1 MWICGAHGRDAKETG
16 ILEEIMLENLYR
28 NRGLNYSV
36 WDTVLYE
43 KARYQDGL
51 TLVLNCAVCEV
62 EMAGDAIAA
71 VKAWHL
77 TEQHWVRV
85 EAKQFADCSGDS
97 ILRLSGAETRWGRE
111 ARHEFSESHAP
122 EVADRKTMGNSLLL
136 QLREIDPEQHRPFLA
151 PEWAH
156 VFDDNHLRVRTQAK
170 PKGNNFWWIEIGG
183 EQDTIDDADAIRDE
197 LYRIAFGVWAYIK
210 NHPDGR
216 GHTWELEWLGP
227 LPGKR
232 ENVRYVGDHSL
243 SQTDIEDCGR
253 FDDVV
258 CHGGWTMDDHFPAAF
273 QHDGPP
279 TIFHPAPSPFGIPYR
294 CLYSA
299 NITNL
304 YCAGRNISCTHMA
317 MSATRVMATCAT
329 MGQAVGTA
337 AAIAHAR
344 GTTARGVYQH
354 HLLELQ
360 RALLEDDQ
368 YLPGRQR
375 PLPTGSTTA
384 TLAVSH
390 GDGSALHDGIDRRLG
405 DDTHWFELPLGG
417 WLEQRF
423 PAPTTLGR
431 LRLIG
436 DSQLHRSKRMP
447 CSWPQK
453 GHDQAG
459 PPGLPRD
466 LVVEVERSPGT
477 WETVTTVRN
486 NRRRLLSIPLP
497 GAGLAVRAT
506 ITATWGDENAT
517 LFACDVGVCE
527 PTGDITVTAWPAKAV
542 TAHASA

>member
-1 MWICGAHGRDAKETG
+1 
-16 ILEEIMLENLYR
+16 
-28 NRGLNYSV
+28 
-36 WDTVLYE
+36 
-43 KARYQDGL
+43 
-51 TLVLNCAVCEV
+51 
-62 EMAGDAIAA
+62 
-71 VKAWHL
+71 
-77 TEQHWVRV
+77 
-85 EAKQFADCSGDS
+85 
-97 ILRLSGAETRWGRE
+97 
-111 ARHEFSESHAP
+111 
-122 EVADRKTMGNSLLL
+122 
-136 QLREIDPEQHRPFLA
+136 
-151 PEWAH
+151 
-156 VFDDNHLRVRTQAK
+156 
-170 PKGNNFWWIEIGG
+170 
-183 EQDTIDDADAIRDE
+183 
-197 LYRIAFGVWAYIK
+197 
-210 NHPDGR
+210 
-216 GHTWELEWLGP
+216 
-227 LPGKR
+227 
-232 ENVRYVGDHSL
+232 
-243 SQTDIEDCGR
+243 
-253 FDDVV
+253 
-258 CHGGWTMDDHFPAAF
+258 
-273 QHDGPP
+273 
-279 TIFHPAPSPFGIPYR
+279 
-294 CLYSA
+294 
-299 NITNL
+299 
-304 YCAGRNISCTHMA
+304 MA

-360 RALLEDDQ
+360 RALFEDDQ

-375 PLPTGSTTA
+375 PLPTASTTA

-459 PPGLPRD
+459 PPGLARD
-466 LVVEVERSPGT
+466 LVVEVEHRPGT

-497 GAGLAVRAT
+497 GAGLAVRVT
-506 ITATWGDENAT
+506 ITATWGDDNAT

-527 PTGDITVTAWPAKAV
+527 PTGEITVTAWPAQAV
-542 TAHASA
+542 TAHARA